1 VLIAIKGKWACTRK
15 IHYLNVTS
23 AREIFTEFV
32 ERDSHDSVGRVESFF
47 DTVSVVNINVDVQNA
62 LVVSTQNVSPTNE
75 DGITLVLPIDRNG
88 TLTLEVPK

>member
-1 VLIAIKGKWACTRK
+1 MRGSR
-15 IHYLNVTS
+15 HYLNVTS

-32 ERDSHDSVGRVESFF
+32 ERDSHYSVGRVESFF